1 MYKKKK
7 GKAAI
12 VSLLITALLFTAAC
26 GKTLPEKVPDLRDDT
41 ADYVGK
47 VIAETPEAGK
57 NDLAVFNLLKTGS
70 APEENYGSK
79 YLKSAETFAE
89 GLKAQK
95 NYDYETLAFAA
106 MAVKEAGGDPRNIKG
121 VNLMD
126 YLGDLRK
133 VKKAGPEAE
142 CYAVIGM
149 KYCNEERKALYKYD
163 ENILKLMEPESQWK
177 GMENEAELRGLSL
190 LAMSYYRTLPEV
202 TVGID
207 GTLSRLRELQNE
219 EGGFGSCT
227 ADAVVASGLAAL
239 SIDPHEFKKNED
251 SGDLLTSL
259 LSYREKD
266 GFRNT
271 PDGDIDEE
279 ATVKAFTVL
288 NQYKYKV
295 EDQKNFFVPENS
307 EAAQ

>member
-1 MYKKKK
+1 MYKTKSKKTV
-7 GKAAI
+7 I
-12 VSLLITALLFTAAC
+12 LLFILVLLFTAGC

-57 NDLAVFNLLKTGS
+57 NDMAVFNLLKSDS
-70 APEENYGSK
+70 APAENYSRE
-79 YLKSAETFAE
+79 YLESAENFAE
-89 GLKAQK
+89 SLKEEK

-121 VNLMD
+121 VNLVD
-126 YLGDLRK
+126 YLGDVRK

-149 KYCNEERKALYKYD
+149 RYCSEETKSLYKYD
-163 ENILKLMEPESQWK
+163 EDILKCMEPESEYK
-177 GMENEAELRGLSL
+177 GRENEAELRGLSL
-190 LAMSYYRTLPEV
+190 LAMSSYQALPEV

-207 GTLSRLRELQNE
+207 GTLGRLRELQNE
-219 EGGFGSCT
+219 EGGFGSCI
-227 ADAVVASGLAAL
+227 ADASVAAGLAAL

-259 LSYREKD
+259 VSYREKG

-271 PDGDIDEE
+271 PDGNIDEE
-279 ATVKAFTVL
+279 ATVRAFTVL
-288 NQYKYKV
+288 NQYKCRTAD
-295 EDQKNFFVPENS
+295 EKNFLVPEI
-307 EAAQ
+307 